1 MKKQRVLFICTHNS
15 ARSQMAEGFLSRL
28 GAGRFEAR
36 SAGTEPGALHP
47 LAVQVMA
54 EEGIDISGHHAKS
67 LDGFLLERFD
77 YVITVCDD
85 ANEACPVFPN
95 ARHRL
100 HWSFPDPS
108 RAEGTHEERLA
119 FFRAI
124 RDAIRT
130 RVEEFVA
137 RATASEQTSGSE
149 RNSSKEEERD
159 GRRTRMGI

>member
-1 MKKQRVLFICTHNS
+1 
-15 ARSQMAEGFLSRL
+15 MAEGWLNRL
-28 GAGRFEAR
+28 GAGRFEAS
-36 SAGTEPGALHP
+36 SAGTEPSVLHP
-47 LAVQVMA
+47 LTVQVMA
-54 EEGIDISGHHAKS
+54 EAGIDISGQRAKG
-67 LDGFLLERFD
+67 LDAFVEEPFD

-85 ANEACPVFPN
+85 ANEACPIFPN

-108 RAEGTHEERLA
+108 RAQGTPEERLA
-119 FFRAI
+119 VFRQVRDGI
-124 RDAIRT
+124 RL
-130 RVEEFVA
+130 RVEQFVP

>member
-1 MKKQRVLFICTHNS
+1 MRKGAKVLFICTHNS

-36 SAGTEPGALHP
+36 SAGTDRGALHP

-54 EEGIDISGHHAKS
+54 EERIDISGHHAKS
-67 LDGFLLERFD
+67 LDGFLLERFE

-85 ANEACPVFPN
+85 ANEMCPVFPN

-108 RAEGTHEERLA
+108 RAEGTLEERLSV
-119 FFRAI
+119 FRAV
-124 RDAIRT
+124 RDAIRG
-130 RVEEFVA
+130 RVEEFL
-137 RATASEQTSGSE
+137 TASVREGD
-149 RNSSKEEERD
+149 RLP
-159 GRRTRMGI
+159 